1 MRVRGL
7 LGFMTR
13 DSYPSKITPNNN
25 GAEEEE
31 LRNDA
36 YKIRTALE
44 MMQATSAA
52 GLEMLDNPGAH
63 DLRTTLE
70 GICDAVQALRELL
83 DKL

>member
-13 DSYPSKITPNNN
+13 DSYPSKITPNND
-25 GAEEEE
+25 GIEEE

-36 YKIRTALE
+36 FKIRTALE